1 MATQINNVVT
11 PAQAA
16 LNSKLYGSNAFGQ
29 AAPTQQSSFDT
40 GASSLIGG
48 IGNAINK
55 GISAIGGVKFGQ
67 QPASGSFPVSPSLQA
82 SANTAQNAPAS
93 GVIASPS
100 TTSGGIQ
107 TPPVGQTTVS
117 TGQNANPGYV
127 PGSIGPGNTPF
138 LPAGTTA
145 SGGTGGAA
153 GSVVSPNITASA
165 TTPQPVP
172 TTFPGLVGATATAGQ
187 NAVNTGSSQE
197 QEAFQKAQALQS
209 QLAGSQ
215 ENEAN
220 TLANMQGNPIP
231 IEFQQGR
238 GNIVQNLYQQQQNAL
253 ASELQGQSNLAGQG
267 TAVQGQGIGALGTA
281 TGAAQPQLAGIGSQQ
296 YYNPLDT
303 SSAGA
308 SNQYGTGPA
317 AAANVA
323 SIQQHTSNIN
333 DWSAAR
339 QSAANIGSQLTG
351 FLQQN
356 QINPS
361 DFNGVNKFL
370 QAIGAQTSSP
380 QYKQF
385 YNLVTDLANTYAPVL
400 GQGDASNYKVQLAQ
414 SLLDGTANGQSIPQ
428 ILQGLDQQAQAKI
441 QGEQQTV
448 DRLQNGENPNPTSTN
463 TGSNSSVSGFA
474 WSGN

>member
-1 MATQINNVVT
+1 MAAQISNVVT
-11 PAQAA
+11 PAQQA
-16 LNSKLYGSNAFGQ
+16 LNNKMFG
-29 AAPTQQSSFDT
+29 
-40 GASSLIGG
+40 
-48 IGNAINK
+48 
-55 GISAIGGVKFGQ
+55 GISASTPATTTTGLSNPSFLGNLGFGNELSSSKAPVAPSTPSISNPLTSF
-67 QPASGSFPVSPSLQA
+67 QPAKTTTPAV
-82 SANTAQNAPAS
+82 APAAHT
-93 GVIASPS
+93 IAPA
-100 TTSGGIQ
+100 
-107 TPPVGQTTVS
+107 PVGQTTAA
-117 TGQNANPGYV
+117 TGQQANPNYQ
-127 PGSIGPGNTPF
+127 PGSIGPGNTPY
-138 LPAGTTA
+138 LSPASTTPA
-145 SGGTGGAA
+145 NGIPA
-153 GSVVSPNITASA
+153 ASA
-165 TTPQPVP
+165 VSTPATPPVP
-172 TTFPGLVGATATAGQ
+172 TTFPGLVGSLTGAGQ
-187 NAVNTGSSQE
+187 SAVSTGASQE
-197 QEAFQKAQALQS
+197 KEAFQKAQALQA

-215 ENEAN
+215 SNEAN

-238 GNIVQNLYQQQQNAL
+238 GNIVQNLYEQQQNAL

-267 TAVQGQGIGALGTA
+267 TAIQGQGINALGTA

-317 AAANVA
+317 AAANVS
-323 SIQQHTSNIN
+323 SIQDHTKNIN

-339 QSAANIGSQLTG
+339 QSATNIGGQLTS

-428 ILQGLDQQAQAKI
+428 ILQGLDNQAQAKI
-441 QGEQQTV
+441 QGEQETV
-448 DRLQNGENPNPTSTN
+448 QRLQTGQNPNPAAATNMAGQGATSAGGTIQTPYGTIN
-463 TGSNSSVSGFA
+463 PNL
-474 WSGN
+474 